1 MMTQTQAGERLP
13 EKRDAPAD
21 RTQFPCFDG
30 FRAIAAMCVVVFH
43 TGFVTGYTLRNHAFG
58 LPFLLSRLDL
68 GVAIFFLVSA
78 FLLYRPFVRAHLE
91 QRPAPG
97 VRSFFR
103 RRLLRILP
111 AYWAALTV
119 LALVN
124 AAPDVK
130 TASGFPIFYGLAQI
144 YIPDRSLG
152 GIGQTWSLATELSF
166 YAFLPVYAW
175 LLGRRTRPPER
186 QLRVEL
192 AGVAVLY
199 TTSVAFRL
207 FTHAHFPDRAEMKF
221 WLLSTTDLF
230 ALGITIAILSAW
242 FAHRGHQPRVT
253 AHRAFP
259 AVSWALAAL
268 AFWAVSI
275 PLDLGRYPFGPI
287 SIGQDLARQTLYG
300 LVAFFLLLPGV
311 FGPQDRGGVR
321 RFLQSRIV
329 QLTGL
334 VSYGIFLWHPWI
346 TAQIFGWF
354 DHARVGADGRLRTS
368 GGDVIPVSLVLA
380 LTVLLAMA
388 VAGLS
393 YVLVERPF
401 LRLKRRPLIDR

>member
-1 MMTQTQAGERLP
+1 MTETQAGERLP

-30 FRAIAAMCVVVFH
+30 FRAIAAMCVLVFH
-43 TGFVTGYTLRNHAFG
+43 TGFVTGYTLRNHALG
-58 LPFLLSRLDL
+58 LPFFLSRLDL

-124 AAPDVK
+124 AAPDVR
-130 TASGFPIFYGLAQI
+130 TARGFPIFYGLVQI
-144 YIPDRSLG
+144 YIPGRSLG

-175 LLGRRTRPPER
+175 VLGRKVRSPEH

-192 AGVAVLY
+192 VGALVLY
-199 TTSVAFRL
+199 TTSVVFR
-207 FTHAHFPDRAEMKF
+207 FSTHALFPDRAEMKF

-230 ALGITIAILSAW
+230 ALGITIAALSAW
-242 FAHRGHQPRVT
+242 FAHRGDQPRFT
-253 AHRAFP
+253 RHRAFP
-259 AVSWALAAL
+259 AVSWALAAF
-268 AFWAVSI
+268 AFWVVSI

-287 SIGQDLARQTLYG
+287 SIGQDVARQALYG
-300 LVAFFLLLPGV
+300 VVAFFLLLPGV

-321 RFLQSRIV
+321 RLLRNRIV
-329 QLTGL
+329 QLVGL
-334 VSYGIFLWHPWI
+334 VSYGVFLWHPWV
-346 TAQIFGWF
+346 TSQLFNWMG
-354 DHARVGADGRLRTS
+354 HARVGIDGKLRTS
-368 GGDVIPVSLVLA
+368 GGNVVPVSIVLVA
-380 LTVLLAMA
+380 TVLLVLV

-393 YVLVERPF
+393 YVIVERPF
-401 LRLKRRPLIDR
+401 LRLKRRPLVDR